1 MSATENSSMRT
12 VYVVTLCSLSS
23 SAIDI
28 LAAKDL
34 RHVWQHHRMCVPI
47 DFHGVP
53 FCVLG
58 RQECQFGKERCH
70 EAKQVGVVGG
80 YNMKII
86 LLVCLYMFVCH
97 TLLRVYLPIPQ
108 SNKAVFT

>member
-86 LLVCLYMFVCH
+86 IISLSVHVCMPYAAPC
-97 TLLRVYLPIPQ
+97 
-108 SNKAVFT
+108 VFTYSPEQ